1 MIASEEG
8 WVLQNENYDEIFEKM
23 GEKVPNSF
31 VTLGIGYG
39 IGIFISIVLII
50 GLFLISLVT
59 PIFSESNWFNIK
71 FILLITFCALISGIP
86 VVGIYF
92 AIALLLQKV
101 VELTNLLTM
110 ELNSGVWFVSI
121 IYFLFSLGMF
131 LFNTVSQIYI
141 IFIVKYPSPELKK
154 KNQIYSILILIIS
167 TIIGIIVILV
177 FDEMFLSL
185 ATTFQGL

>member
-1 MIASEEG
+1 
-8 WVLQNENYDEIFEKM
+8 LQNENYEEIFEKM

-59 PIFSESNWFNIK
+59 PIFSESSWFNMK
-71 FILLITFCALISGIP
+71 FILLVTFCALISGIP
-86 VVGIYF
+86 ILGIYF
-92 AIALLLQKV
+92 SISLLFQKV
-101 VELTNLLTM
+101 VELTDLLTM
-110 ELNSGVWFVSI
+110 ELNLEVWLVSI
-121 IYFLFSLGMF
+121 IFFLFSLGMF
-131 LFNTVSQIYI
+131 LFNTISQIYI
-141 IFIVKYPSPELKK
+141 IFIVKYPTPELKK
-154 KNQIYSILILIIS
+154 KNQIYSIIILIIS
-167 TIIGIIVILV
+167 TIIGIIVIMI